1 MVYLKKEYPG
11 ASENN
16 NLVRVIYWK
25 LLRTPCF
32 YFNVGIEEE
41 EEDFENIS
49 QAREDD
55 MNETIMMSQ
64 HVFDDIEDVELN
76 NENGL
81 QDNDNNAGDN
91 ELVFHILDRH
101 CFFYINE

>member
-1 MVYLKKEYPG
+1 M
-11 ASENN
+11 
-16 NLVRVIYWK
+16 
-25 LLRTPCF
+25 RTPCF
-32 YFNVGIEEE
+32 FFNLGIEEE

-55 MNETIMMSQ
+55 RNETIMMSQ

-81 QDNDNNAGDN
+81 KENDSNVGDN
-91 ELVFHILDRH
+91 ELVFDLLDRH
-101 CFFYINE
+101 CIFYLN

>member
-1 MVYLKKEYPG
+1 M
-11 ASENN
+11 
-16 NLVRVIYWK
+16 
-25 LLRTPCF
+25 RTPCF

-55 MNETIMMSQ
+55 MNETIIMSQ

-81 QDNDNNAGDN
+81 KDNDNNAGDN
-91 ELVFHILDRH
+91 ELVFHLLDKH
-101 CFFYINE
+101 CIFYINE